1 MKRLVSIR
9 LLLVMMI
16 LGLFVFPAAT
26 YAQNGNDARA
36 LVGRTQ
42 DDVRRA
48 SSYAN
53 TNRKERERYDNALKR
68 LSTFDRH
75 LTKGKFDKGK
85 LNQVVDDLKNILD
98 HNTLSTNDRD
108 ALMQDIA
115 QLRQLRSTRGG
126 SY

>member
-1 MKRLVSIR
+1 MKRLVSTQ
-9 LLLVMMI
+9 LLLAMAI
-16 LGLFVFPAAT
+16 LGFVFPAAT
-26 YAQNGNDARA
+26 YAQNGNDART

-53 TNRKERERYDNALKR
+53 VNRKEHERYNNALKR

-85 LNQVVDDLKNILD
+85 LNQVVEDLKNILD

-115 QLRQLRSTRGG
+115 QLRQLRSTHGA

>member
-9 LLLVMMI
+9 LLLTMSI
-16 LGLFVFPAAT
+16 LGLIVFPAAT
-26 YAQNGNDARA
+26 YAQNGNDART

-53 TNRKERERYDNALKR
+53 VNRKEHERYNNAIKR
-68 LSTFDRH
+68 LSTFDRN

-85 LNQVVDDLKNILD
+85 LDQAINDIKNILD
-98 HNTLSTNDRD
+98 HNTLSANDRD

-115 QLRQLRSTRGG
+115 DLRRLRSNRGA
-126 SY
+126 SS